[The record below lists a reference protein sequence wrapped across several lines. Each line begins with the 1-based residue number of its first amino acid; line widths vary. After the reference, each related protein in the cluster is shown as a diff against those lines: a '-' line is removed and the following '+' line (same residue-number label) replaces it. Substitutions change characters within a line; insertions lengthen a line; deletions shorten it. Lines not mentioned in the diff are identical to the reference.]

1 VSTEDVYAKLKE
13 GIRKELEENQRDLR
27 KTADRYDELIVER
40 RKLLAGLYGIE
51 DELDRLNDSEG
62 ELKQIKGAE

>member
-1 VSTEDVYAKLKE
+1 MTQKETYEKLLE
-13 GIRKELEENQRDLR
+13 GLRKELEENQRDLR

-51 DELDRLNDSEG
+51 DEL
-62 ELKQIKGAE
+62 KQIKGAD